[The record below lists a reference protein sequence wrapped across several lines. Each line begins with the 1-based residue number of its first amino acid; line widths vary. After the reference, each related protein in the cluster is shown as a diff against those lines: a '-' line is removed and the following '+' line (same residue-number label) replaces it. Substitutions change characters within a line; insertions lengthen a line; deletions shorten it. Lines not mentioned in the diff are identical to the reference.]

1 MTQKVPDNKKISP
14 SLVFFLIHAMQV
26 GVGVLGFQRI
36 IAKSAGYDAWIS
48 IIIAGLTV
56 HIIVWMMYKMLKI
69 ADGDILAIHKYIVG
83 KRFAKVLC
91 SFFIL
96 YLVLQAMAI
105 LRNFIEIIQ
114 VWMFPHLHTFWF
126 GLVFLLL
133 VLYVVFGGFRTVT
146 GVAFFSVLLPFYILF
161 LFLYTVPYSDFTNML
176 PILDHS
182 IKEILLSSRDMSF
195 SIIGFESLLFF
206 YPFIKN
212 PEKSKK
218 WAHLGIAYTNF
229 AYLYL
234 AIITFAYFPEA
245 QLDKNIWPTLTLW
258 KIIEMPFVERFE
270 YIGIAN
276 WSLIILPN
284 ICIAL
289 WCVSRLTKQIYS
301 VRQKRALPV
310 LALLVLAGISL
321 VVTREQINVITNI
334 TGKFGFY
341 FNFAYVPILFIA
353 TLIAKKVKGHEKET

>member
-1 MTQKVPDNKKISP
+1 MTQIVPDNRKISP
-14 SLVFFLIHAMQV
+14 SLVFFLIHSMQV

-48 IIIAGLTV
+48 ILIAGLTV
-56 HIIVWMMYKMLKI
+56 HIILWMMYKMLSI
-69 ADGDILAIHKYIVG
+69 ADGDILTIHTYILG
-83 KRFAKVLC
+83 KRAAKVLC
-91 SFFIL
+91 SLLILYFIL
-96 YLVLQAMAI
+96 TTMAI
-105 LRNFIEIIQ
+105 LRNFIEIVQ
-114 VWMFPHLHTFWF
+114 VWMFPHLYTFWF

-133 VLYVVFGGFRTVT
+133 VIYIIFGGFRTVT
-146 GVAFFSVLLPFYILF
+146 GIAFFAVLLPLYILF
-161 LFLYTVPYSDFTNML
+161 LFLYTIPYSDFTNML

-182 IKEILLSSRDMSF
+182 FTEILLSSRDMSF
-195 SIIGFESLLFF
+195 TVVGFDTLLFF

-218 WAHLGIAYTNF
+218 WAHLGIAYTTF

-289 WCVSRLTKQIYS
+289 WCVSRLTKQIFS
-301 VRQKRALPV
+301 IQQKKALPA
-310 LALLVLAGISL
+310 LALVVLVGISL
-321 VVTREQINVITNI
+321 LETRDQINTLTNI
-334 TGKFGFY
+334 TGKAGFY
-341 FNFAYVPILFIA
+341 FNFVYIPILFIA
-353 TLIAKKVKGHEKET
+353 VLIAKKVKNHEKDT